1 MTFEKGND
9 KIGMGRQKE
18 KKPVYFRMLIFRK
31 EGKIAME
38 NFNFCVGTNILFG
51 KGKEEQLS
59 ELLKKYGTRVLLTYG
74 GGSIKRT
81 GLYDKVKKLL
91 EDFEVFELGGI
102 EPNPRIDS
110 VYEGATICREEDV
123 DVILAVGGGSTIDC
137 SKAIAAAAYYEGD
150 AWDLILDSSK
160 IEKALP
166 ICTILTLSAT
176 GSEMDNGGV
185 ITNLRTKEKLGFGHP
200 LLLPKVSVLNPENT
214 FSVPAN
220 QTAAGSADIMSHIL
234 EVYFDRKQAAVP
246 DRISEGLLKTVIQY
260 APIAVKE
267 PDNYEARA
275 ELMWTSSLAI
285 NGICSTGKEC
295 AWSCHPMEH
304 ELSAY
309 YDITHGVGL
318 AILTP
323 RWMRYILNDD
333 TVDKFAEYAVNVW
346 NVVPAEDKYETA
358 NAGIDATEAFL
369 KSLGIPM
376 TLTELNIGEEH
387 FARMAEHAVEFGGLN
402 DAYVPLSREDVVN
415 IYKMCL

>member
-1 MTFEKGND
+1 
-9 KIGMGRQKE
+9 
-18 KKPVYFRMLIFRK
+18 
-31 EGKIAME
+31 ME
-38 NFNFCVGTNILFG
+38 NFNFCVGTRILFG
-51 KGKEEQLS
+51 KGQEEKLP
-59 ELLKKYGTRVLLTYG
+59 ELLRPYGNKVLLTYG

-81 GLYDKVKKLL
+81 GLYDRIKNLL
-91 EDFEVFELGGI
+91 HEFEIFELGGI
-102 EPNPRIDS
+102 EPNPRIES
-110 VYEGATICREEDV
+110 VYAGAEICREEDI

-150 AWDLILDSSK
+150 AWDLILHPDR

-166 ICTILTLSAT
+166 ICTVLTLSAT

-185 ITNLRTKEKLGFGHP
+185 ITNLCRFENLGLGNP
-200 LLLPKVSVLNPENT
+200 LLLPKASVLNPENT
-214 FSVPAN
+214 FTVSAS

-234 EVYFDRKQAAVP
+234 EVYFDTRRAAVP

-260 APIAVKE
+260 APIAVRE
-267 PDNYEARA
+267 PENYEARA

-285 NGICSTGKEC
+285 NGICSTGKDC

-323 RWMRYILNDD
+323 RWMRYILNEH
-333 TVDKFAEYAVNVW
+333 TVEKFAEYAKNVW
-346 NVVPAEDKYETA
+346 GIEEKADLFETA
-358 NAGIDATEAFL
+358 NAGIDATEEFL

-376 TLTELNIGEEH
+376 TLSEVGITEEYFTE
-387 FARMAEHAVEFGGLN
+387 MAEHAVIFGGLSE
-402 DAYVPLSREDVVN
+402 AYVPLKAEDVVN
-415 IYKMCL
+415 IYRMCM